1 MDRSLLTARV
11 LTSLIFVAAASG
23 AHALTLH
30 VNCGKET
37 GLTTIGAAI
46 KVVQSFEESRAV
58 TVLVTGQCHENVVIQ
73 GIDRLTLTAVNG
85 ASISDASGGKLDVIS
100 ILDSRSISVNGFTI
114 NAGADGVSGSN
125 GVTCLE
131 FSVCRIAGNVIQGAA
146 DGGGFLVGQS
156 SLATLDGDTLQNNG
170 IGLLVTS
177 RSSARL
183 GGQFRNFIARGNG
196 RGIQMNRTAFVY
208 VGAVVENSTD
218 VGAAVI
224 GNSSLVITGSI
235 SGSGS
240 AGVLVRESS
249 FARFDSASISGNA
262 GGGVF
267 LKDLSMGDFINGS
280 TVTGNVGTDVFCS
293 PQFAATRGTGSIGGG
308 TTNCI
313 EP

>member
-170 IGLLVTS
+170 IGLLVAS
-177 RSSARL
+177 RSSVRL

-196 RGIQMNRTAFVY
+196 RGIQMNRMSGLSSRTAPMW
-208 VGAVVENSTD
+208 A
-218 VGAAVI
+218 
-224 GNSSLVITGSI
+224 
-235 SGSGS
+235 
-240 AGVLVRESS
+240 
-249 FARFDSASISGNA
+249 
-262 GGGVF
+262 
-267 LKDLSMGDFINGS
+267 
-280 TVTGNVGTDVFCS
+280 
-293 PQFAATRGTGSIGGG
+293 QQ
-308 TTNCI
+308 
-313 EP
+313 

>member
-1 MDRSLLTARV
+1 MVDLVCTY
-11 LTSLIFVAAASG
+11 
-23 AHALTLH
+23 LH
-30 VNCGKET
+30 
-37 GLTTIGAAI
+37 
-46 KVVQSFEESRAV
+46 
-58 TVLVTGQCHENVVIQ
+58 
-73 GIDRLTLTAVNG
+73 
-85 ASISDASGGKLDVIS
+85 
-100 ILDSRSISVNGFTI
+100 
-114 NAGADGVSGSN
+114 
-125 GVTCLE
+125 
-131 FSVCRIAGNVIQGAA
+131 VIQGAA